1 MKRIRISF
9 EYQCCP
15 VWVYDEAGYLLC
27 NGLPDEMQDDESLGA
42 LCDELQDTYD
52 ALFVDDDKVF
62 AYLGFASEAER
73 DSFEKLVAVLREK
86 LAAACGNRYRIEA

>member
-15 VWVYDEAGYLLC
+15 VWVYDEAGYLLY
-27 NGLPDEMQDDESLGA
+27 NGLPDGMQADEALTA
-42 LCDELQDTYD
+42 LCGELQDMYD
-52 ALFVDDDKVF
+52 ALFVDDGKVF

-73 DSFEKLVAVLREK
+73 DSFEKQVAVLRER
-86 LAAACGNRYRIEA
+86 LAAACGDRYRIEA

>member
-15 VWVYDEAGYLLC
+15 VWVYDEAGYLLY
-27 NGLPDEMQDDESLGA
+27 NGLPDGMQDDKVLAA
-42 LCDELQDTYD
+42 LCADLQYTYD
-52 ALFVDDDKVF
+52 ALFVDDGKVF

-73 DSFEKLVAVLREK
+73 DSFEKQVAVLRER
-86 LAAACGNRYRIEA
+86 LAATCGDRYRIEA

>member
-27 NGLPDEMQDDESLGA
+27 NSLPDEMQDDEALAA
-42 LCDELQDTYD
+42 LCNELRDTYD
-52 ALFVDDDKVF
+52 ARFVDDGKVF
-62 AYLGFASEAER
+62 EFLGFASEEQQLR
-73 DSFEKLVAVLREK
+73 FEKQVAVLREK
-86 LAAACGNRYRIEA
+86 LAAAVGDEYRIEA

>member
-1 MKRIRISF
+1 MKRIQISF

-27 NGLPDEMQDDESLGA
+27 NGLPDEMQSDESLGA

-52 ALFVDDDKVF
+52 ALFVDDGKVF
-62 AYLGFASEAER
+62 EYLGFASEEQR
-73 DSFEKLVAVLREK
+73 LRFEKQVAVLRER
-86 LAAACGNRYRIEA
+86 LAAACGDRYHIDA

>member
-9 EYQCCP
+9 EYQCYP

-27 NGLPDEMQDDESLGA
+27 NGLPDGMQTDEALAA

-52 ALFVDDDKVF
+52 ALFVDDGNVF

-73 DSFEKLVAVLREK
+73 DSFEKLVAVLQDR
-86 LAAACGNRYRIEA
+86 LSAACGDRYHIEA

>member
-27 NGLPDEMQDDESLGA
+27 NGLPDEMQSDEALAA
-42 LCDELQDTYD
+42 LCNELQVTYD
-52 ALFVDDDKVF
+52 ALFVDDGKVF
-62 AYLGFASEAER
+62 EYLGFASE
-73 DSFEKLVAVLREK
+73 DQQLHFEKQVAVLREK
-86 LAAACGNRYRIEA
+86 LETACGDRYRIEA

>member
-15 VWVYDEAGYLLC
+15 VWVYDEAGSLLC
-27 NGLPDEMQDDESLGA
+27 NGLPDGMQADEALAA

-52 ALFVDDDKVF
+52 ALFVDDGKVF
-62 AYLGFASEAER
+62 EYLGFASEEQR
-73 DSFEKLVAVLREK
+73 LRFEKQVAVLREK
-86 LAAACGNRYRIEA
+86 LETACGDEYRIEA